1 MSTILATVLC
11 MNYMDPMI
19 LKDSEPFVP
28 EISNQWRDT
37 LKPDGIAIVLTTK
50 QRIVLHPIR
59 SLRVTAE
66 NEQLANG
73 LTPECLTIGSLLGCI
88 TFDKAWTDFRN
99 QTVPAGTYALRYAL
113 QPITD
118 DHADTAPTRH
128 FALLVPMGTEPG
140 PVPSQEIL
148 FKQSLSITSKHPAVM
163 PLLEGRKN
171 TARGIQKLEGDC
183 WAVPLEIPAAT
194 ETKQAILYL
203 RLTISGK
210 SPAAQP

>member
-1 MSTILATVLC
+1 MNTILATLLC
-11 MNYMDPMI
+11 MNFMDPMI
-19 LKDSEPFVP
+19 LKDFEPFVP
-28 EISNQWRDT
+28 EISNQWRET
-37 LKPDGIAIVLTTK
+37 LHPDGIAIVLRTK

-99 QTVPAGTYALRYAL
+99 QTVPAGIYALRYAL
-113 QPITD
+113 QPVTD

-148 FKQSLSITSKHPAVM
+148 FKQSLSVTSKHPAVM
-163 PLLEGRKN
+163 PLLESRKN
-171 TARGIQKLEGDC
+171 TARSILKLEGDC

-203 RLTISGK
+203 RLIIIGK